1 MKIFVCIK
9 QVPDTEATVVPDGAG
24 IDESAVE
31 KWILNPY
38 DEYAV
43 EEAVKLKE
51 ASGEAEL
58 VAVSLGPERAKSAF
72 QTALAMGADRGIHIV
87 SDDAYDPAQTADALA
102 AAIREDGEPSIV
114 FTGILA
120 IDDYAGQVHLRLA
133 QCLEASASVN
143 VTAFEWTDAG
153 AEVTRTSGGG
163 AQERLFLR
171 PPAVVAVTKGINKPR
186 YPTLPNIMKAKKK
199 EIRRLTPADVGLE
212 SDRKAMEVRTLEAPE
227 EVSGG
232 RILEGDHTAATA
244 ELVGLLRDEA
254 RVV

>member
-9 QVPDTEATVVPDGAG
+9 QVPDTEAKIVANGTG
-24 IDESAVE
+24 IDQSAVQ

-51 ASGEAEL
+51 ASGEAEV

-72 QTALAMGADRGIHIV
+72 QTALAMGADRGVHIV
-87 SDDAYDPAQTADALA
+87 SDDAHDPARTAEALA
-102 AAIREDGEPSIV
+102 AAIRQDGEPSLV

-120 IDDYAGQVHLRLA
+120 IDDYACQVHLRLA
-133 QCLEASASVN
+133 ERLEASAAVN
-143 VTAFEWTDAG
+143 VTAFEWTGDG
-153 AEVTRTSGGG
+153 AEVTRTGGGG
-163 AQERLFLR
+163 ARERIFLG
-171 PPAVVAVTKGINKPR
+171 PPAVVAVTKDINKPR

-199 EIRRLTPADVGLE
+199 EIRRLSPSDVGLNGT
-212 SDRKAMEVRTLEAPE
+212 AGGIEVTALEVPQEA
-227 EVSGG
+227 SGG
-232 RILEGDHTAATA
+232 KILEGDQAASELA
-244 ELVGLLRDEA
+244 ELLRDEA